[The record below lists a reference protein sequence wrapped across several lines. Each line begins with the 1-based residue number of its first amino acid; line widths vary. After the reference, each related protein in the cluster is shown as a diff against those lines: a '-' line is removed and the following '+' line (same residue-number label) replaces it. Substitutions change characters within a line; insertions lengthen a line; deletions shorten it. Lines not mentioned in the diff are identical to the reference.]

1 MFAALH
7 RGKSRAGIYVGITLT
22 LLVLASSVFAAP
34 QFPFNGSFELVV
46 GGTPVGWAANGAWF
60 LRPDSAA
67 TGRNGVTLRS
77 DMSRKG
83 MELLTSGYVMAK
95 PGDNVTLSLTY
106 SSETGGPSVV
116 VVFCDA
122 LGRPMA
128 EHVLGPLPVSPTR
141 TKYEQEIAL
150 GEVEI
155 EVPAAVVTAAQK
167 QAPDAVVTTA
177 AAGEATAAE
186 TPAAPAT
193 DTPAPAAAPAGDQT
207 APAAPVAETPAA
219 PAATPPAAEQPAAPA
234 EPQAPATPAE
244 PVMEKALLDYASIRL
259 MLRVECDGVG
269 ARFDDVE
276 IKHSGVT
283 TPSPMTPKI
292 MAEARPNLL
301 SNPTLRLTPEGTLA
315 GWSPLE
321 LGAYNADA
329 ATACVA
335 EGATTATLT
344 LSGTERPAGWLSDPV
359 LLDGALPYQVK
370 VDLSTEMLVSGQAL
384 VVLRL
389 VDPQDPSVVWMQ
401 QEKLV
406 EGGQTEPVTMALP
419 RVFND
424 RAPLKAQI
432 AVALLEKAEGAVEVK
447 SAALQPEPVSVSVRG
462 VAVAGGFK
470 QPKDVQLFITA
481 VNNTY
486 AALKPKAT
494 MKVFDSAGN
503 MICQETRA
511 IVGGARSAA
520 YFPYRPKLTCAG
532 SYKLKVWVKNNGKEM
547 GTADYEFTVSGA

>member
-1 MFAALH
+1 MIAAVH
-7 RGKSRAGIYVGITLT
+7 CSKSRIGVHVGIILT
-22 LLVLASSVFAAP
+22 LLAMASSDFAAP
-34 QFPFNGSFELVV
+34 QFPFNGSFELVA
-46 GGTPVGWAANGAWF
+46 GGTPVGWVANGAWF

-77 DMSRKG
+77 DMTRKG

-106 SSETGGPSVV
+106 SSESGGPSVV

-128 EHVLGPLPVSPTR
+128 EHVLGPLPASPTR

-155 EVPAAVVTAAQK
+155 EVPAPVPPLEEKPTVETPAAPATPAADQP
-167 QAPDAVVTTA
+167 APATTP
-177 AAGEATAAE
+177 AAE

-193 DTPAPAAAPAGDQT
+193 
-207 APAAPVAETPAA
+207 ETPAA
-219 PAATPPAAEQPAAPA
+219 PAATPPAADQPAAPA
-234 EPQAPATPAE
+234 EPQAPAVPAE
-244 PVMEKALLDYASIRL
+244 PVMEKVPLDYTSIRL

-269 ARFDDVE
+269 ARFDDVT

-292 MAEARPNLL
+292 VAEARPNLL
-301 SNPTLRLTPEGTLA
+301 ANPTLKVTPEGTLV
-315 GWSPLE
+315 GWSPVE
-321 LGAYNADA
+321 LGAYNAEA

-335 EGATTATLT
+335 EGATAAALT

-359 LLDGALPYQVK
+359 LLDGALPYRMK
-370 VDLSTEMLVSGQAL
+370 VDLNADALVAGQAL

-389 VDPQDPSVVWMQ
+389 MDPQDPSAVWMQ

-406 EGGQTEPVTMALP
+406 EAGQSGPVTMTLP

-424 RAPLKAQI
+424 RAPMKAQI
-432 AVALLEKAEGAVEVK
+432 AVALLEKAEGTAEVK

-462 VAVAGGFK
+462 VAIAGGFK
-470 QPKDVQLFITA
+470 RPKDVQLFITA

-486 AALKPKAT
+486 ATLKPKAT
-494 MKVFDSAGN
+494 MKVFDSEGN
-503 MICQETRA
+503 MVCQETRA

-520 YFPYRPKLTCAG
+520 YFPYRPKLVCPGAYT
-532 SYKLKVWVKNNGKEM
+532 LKVWVNNGGKEM
-547 GTADYEFTVSGA
+547 GVADYQFTVSGA

>member
-1 MFAALH
+1 MIAAVPCS
-7 RGKSRAGIYVGITLT
+7 KSRIGVHLGIILT
-22 LLVLASSVFAAP
+22 LLAMASSVFAAP
-34 QFPFNGSFELVV
+34 QFPFNGSFELVA
-46 GGTPVGWAANGAWF
+46 GGTPVGWVANGAWF

-77 DMSRKG
+77 DMTRKG

-95 PGDNVTLSLTY
+95 PGDNVTLSMAY
-106 SSETGGPSVV
+106 CSETGGPSVV
-116 VVFCDA
+116 IVYCDA

-128 EHVLGPLPVSPTR
+128 EHVLGALPASPTR

-155 EVPAAVVTAAQK
+155 EVPAPVAPVEEKPAVESPAAPATPAADQP
-167 QAPDAVVTTA
+167 APATTP
-177 AAGEATAAE
+177 AAE

-193 DTPAPAAAPAGDQT
+193 
-207 APAAPVAETPAA
+207 ETPAA
-219 PAATPPAAEQPAAPA
+219 PAAPAADKTAPAAPATETPAAPASTPPAAAQPAAPA
-234 EPQAPATPAE
+234 EPQAPAVPSE
-244 PVMEKALLDYASIRL
+244 PVMEKVPLDYTSIRL

-269 ARFDDVE
+269 ARFDDVT

-292 MAEARPNLL
+292 VAEARPNLL
-301 SNPTLRLTPEGTLA
+301 ANPTLKVTPEGTLV
-315 GWSPLE
+315 GWSPVE
-321 LGAYNADA
+321 LGAYNAEA

-335 EGATTATLT
+335 EGATAAALT

-359 LLDGALPYQVK
+359 LLDGALPYRMK
-370 VDLSTEMLVSGQAL
+370 VDLNADALVAGQAL

-389 VDPQDPSVVWMQ
+389 MDPQDPSAVWMQ

-406 EGGQTEPVTMALP
+406 EAGQSGPVTMTLP

-432 AVALLEKAEGAVEVK
+432 GVALLEKAEGTAEVK

-462 VAVAGGFK
+462 VAIAGGFK
-470 QPKDVQLFITA
+470 RPKDVQLFITA

-486 AALKPKAT
+486 ATLKPKAT

-503 MICQETRA
+503 MVCQETRA

-520 YFPYRPKLTCAG
+520 YFPYRPKLVCPGAYT
-532 SYKLKVWVKNNGKEM
+532 LKVWVN
-547 GTADYEFTVSGA
+547 